1 MVAFSQ
7 GNWYC
12 FDIVHMVL
20 DFGMSALFKEQ
31 ETCAC
36 CKLLSYYDGQISK
49 VSCWYQCYTG

>member
-1 MVAFSQ
+1 MVVAFSQ
-7 GNWYC
+7 ENWYC

-36 CKLLSYYDGQISK
+36 CGVIGLL
-49 VSCWYQCYTG
+49 